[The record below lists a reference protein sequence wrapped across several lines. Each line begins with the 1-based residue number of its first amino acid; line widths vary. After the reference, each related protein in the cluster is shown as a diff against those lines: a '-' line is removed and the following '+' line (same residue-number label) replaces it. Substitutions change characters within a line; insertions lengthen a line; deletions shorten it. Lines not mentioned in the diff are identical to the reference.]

1 MAIREEELD
10 LPVDEGEMAVFLY
23 EPEDAGPLPS
33 IIMVHD
39 AVGLTVEA
47 REQAKWLAGHGYTV
61 AAPDVFHRAPGAC

>member
-1 MAIREEELD
+1 MRRWEMAIREEELD

-39 AVGLTVEA
+39 AVDGLAGLQVRQA
-47 REQAKWLAGHGYTV
+47 EQADAVRLSHQV
-61 AAPDVFHRAPGAC
+61 VI